1 MSRDFPVMLSNS
13 MASNPADYL
22 QNNATHLF
30 AKKYSESLVSNQDD
44 VGKEQ
49 EVDEHG
55 YPLKLG
61 DFYVS

>member
-1 MSRDFPVMLSNS
+1 
-13 MASNPADYL
+13 MASVIDSSGNIGIGTTSPGENIKAWEEYCE
-22 QNNATHLF
+22 A
-30 AKKYSESLVSNQDD
+30 SLNLSNQDD

-61 DFYVS
+61 DFYAS